1 MKKSAKILASLLAV
15 CMMLPLAGCG
25 IAPVQNGTRTITDH
39 AGNEVRIP
47 DEIDS
52 VVCTDLLPLPSVL
65 TVFFDSAEKIKGIA
79 PNSMTAAKNG
89 LLGELYPEILEA
101 ETGFMTGSSVNVEE
115 LMKMEPDVV
124 FYSAS
129 NPDLGTV
136 LTAAGFN
143 AVALSVNK
151 WGYNSIE
158 TLNNW
163 ISLLSQI
170 FPDNDKAEIVA
181 KYSEETYNMVQ
192 ERVADLADADR
203 QRAFFLFK
211 YDETML
217 QTSGSSFFGH
227 WWAEAI
233 GAVNV
238 AAELTADNAVA
249 VNMEQIY
256 QWNPSLIFITNFTSA
271 MPEDLENNA
280 IGSDNW
286 SAVDA
291 VINGNVH
298 KMPLGMYRSYTPGVD
313 TPITLLWL
321 AKAAYPELFAD
332 IDIPAK
338 TIEYYNEVFGITL
351 TEEQAAS
358 IFAPSAAVGTGFSN

>member
-1 MKKSAKILASLLAV
+1 MKKFTKILAALLAV
-15 CMMLPLAGCG
+15 CTMLPLNGCG
-25 IAPVQNGTRTITDH
+25 TAPVQSGSHTITDH
-39 AGNEVRIP
+39 AGNEVQIP

-65 TVFFDSAEKIKGIA
+65 TVFFDSAEKIRGIA
-79 PNSMTAAKNG
+79 PNSMTAAENG
-89 LLGELYPEILEA
+89 LLGELYPEILNA
-101 ETGFMTGSSVNVEE
+101 ETGFMSGSSVNVEE
-115 LMKMEPDVV
+115 LMKLEPDVV

-129 NPDLGTV
+129 SPDLGKS
-136 LTAAGFN
+136 LTDAGFN

-163 ISLLSQI
+163 IALLSEI
-170 FPDNDKAEIVA
+170 FPDNDKSEIVA
-181 KYSEETYNMVQ
+181 KYSEDIYNMVQ
-192 ERVADLADADR
+192 ERVAGIAEEDR

-217 QTSGSSFFGH
+217 QTSGSNFFGN
-227 WWAEAI
+227 WWAEAV
-233 GAVNV
+233 GAVNA
-238 AAELTADNAVA
+238 AAELTADNAVN
-249 VNMEQIY
+249 VNMEQVY
-256 QWNPSLIFITNFTSA
+256 AWNPSLIFITNFTSV
-271 MPEDLENNA
+271 MPEDLA
-280 IGSDNW
+280 AGAVGSDNW

-298 KMPLGMYRSYTPGVD
+298 KMPLGMYRSYTPGAD

-332 IDIPAK
+332 IDITAK
-338 TIEYYNEVFGITL
+338 TVEYYRDVFGVEL

-358 IFAPSAAVGTGFSN
+358 IFEPSAAVGKGFGN